1 MISGLGGEKPYTGR
15 PGKGLLP
22 CGLWQLS
29 PGPWQLHENLGLLTA
44 ATHSFCQLQVL
55 VDQQEGSGDWLS
67 IRDRIGMLILLQ
79 TVTFSILILCHV
91 DI

>member
-1 MISGLGGEKPYTGR
+1 MKYPVDPQAMSLT
-15 PGKGLLP
+15 LLQFP
-22 CGLWQLS
+22 LHLS
-29 PGPWQLHENLGLLTA
+29 ENLGLLTA